1 MAIFTQAVVR
11 LHLLCIFFAIGSFV
25 WGYNVGI
32 LSSIL
37 VHPGFVA
44 AMGELTAA
52 RKGVITAIYYL
63 GTWLS
68 YIFVS
73 HPVSDYLGRRYAAL
87 IGTAVLAVG
96 TGFEAGAT
104 APRAYAMMIVG
115 RIICGLGV
123 AMVSTSVP
131 LYQAEIAP
139 AGQRG
144 KYVVLNHVGFVAG
157 LASGFWVGYAVTF
170 WESTPHQIYVS
181 WRLSAAVVLI
191 PALIFGAGLPFLPE
205 TPRWLIEHGRFTEA
219 QRSLHWLREGSY
231 TNAQIDDEL
240 TEIQESVE
248 AYRMSGLNWLSL
260 FRERHLFDRL
270 WRASLL
276 QFMAQMCGATAMKY
290 YLPTLFLKLGL
301 GTRVSLLAGGI
312 ESSLKI
318 VMTVIEMLLIDRLG
332 RRTTLVAGC
341 VAMSSGLLINGVLGQ
356 VYPDNQNRAADIVCV
371 VFIFIYAIGFSLGF
385 GPTAWVYGSEI
396 FPTAIRAR
404 GLNFSASGG
413 AIGSIVVAQVWPVGI
428 ETIGSNIYFFFFAVT
443 VVCIPI
449 IYIFY
454 PETKGRTLE
463 EMDELFHA
471 SLVRSHVEPVDGDTE
486 TVLPKNVP

>member
-11 LHLLCIFFAIGSFV
+11 LYLLCIFLAVGSFV

-32 LSSIL
+32 LSSIQ
-37 VHPGFVA
+37 VHPGFVHE
-44 AMGELTAA
+44 MGNLTAA

-63 GTWLS
+63 GTWIS
-68 YIFVS
+68 YVFIS
-73 HPVSDYLGRRYAAL
+73 HPASDRLGRRYAAL

-131 LYQAEIAP
+131 LYQAEVAP

-157 LASGFWVGYAVTF
+157 LASGFWVGYGVTF
-170 WESTPHQIYVS
+170 WMETPYQVYVS
-181 WRLSAAVVLI
+181 WRFSAAVVLI
-191 PALIFGAGLPFLPE
+191 PALMFAAGLPFLPE
-205 TPRWLIEHGRFTEA
+205 TPRWLIEHGHSKEA
-219 QRSLHWLREGSY
+219 HLSLHWLREGSF
-231 TNAQIDDEL
+231 TNTQIDDEL
-240 TEIQESVE
+240 NEIQESVT
-248 AYRMSGLNWLSL
+248 AYRLSGLDWLSL

-290 YLPTLFLKLGL
+290 YLPTFFFKLGL

-312 ESSLKI
+312 ESTLKI

-341 VAMSSGLLINGVLGQ
+341 VAMSLGLLVNAVLGQ
-356 VYPDNQNRAADIVCV
+356 VYPDNQNRASDLTCV
-371 VFIFIYAIGFSLGF
+371 VFIFVYAIGYSLGF
-385 GPTAWVYGSEI
+385 GPTAWVYASEI

-404 GLNFSASGG
+404 GLNFSASAG
-413 AIGSIVVAQVWPVGI
+413 AIGSIVVAQVWP
-428 ETIGSNIYFFFFAVT
+428 
-443 VVCIPI
+443 I
-449 IYIFY
+449 IYMLY

-463 EMDELFHA
+463 EMDDLFHA
-471 SLVRSHVEPVDGDTE
+471 SLPVPRHMEPTAEDE
-486 TVLPKNVP
+486 ESVLPRNIPQPGRQPSL